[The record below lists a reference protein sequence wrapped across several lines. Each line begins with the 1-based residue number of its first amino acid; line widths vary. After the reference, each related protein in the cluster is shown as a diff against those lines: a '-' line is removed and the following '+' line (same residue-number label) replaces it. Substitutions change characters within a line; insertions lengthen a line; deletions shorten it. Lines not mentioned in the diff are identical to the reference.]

1 LNQRDIGGV
10 LACMARN
17 VVHQDLA
24 HETHATDRKGVA
36 KFYLE
41 LFASMSDNMHFVL
54 EDITGGD
61 ADAVGV
67 TW

>member
-1 LNQRDIGGV
+1 
-10 LACMARN
+10 MARN